1 MIILLRGHIRNSF
14 DTPYLYELIQYLSNN
29 YNIEIY
35 IHTWDIIQNNISWR
49 EIKEKKIPVTNEL
62 IYDYFKD
69 LKHLIKHI
77 IIDNDKN
84 LKLFG
89 NTKGKVYKAPCL
101 GWKNMWY
108 GKFRIIQYL
117 FQNYHSFKMNSPVD
131 QLVVNVRFDIFSN
144 SQLFK
149 AKNIFKFINNI
160 AYYTS
165 LHNHVLT
172 KNIFIKNI
180 ATCYGIDNIYIGNI
194 NTMYKLIGHF
204 HYNLDK
210 IMIRNKNNRKIK
222 VQEALVFLE
231 NKRIFS

>member
-14 DTPYLYELIQYLSNN
+14 NTEYLYELIQYLSNN

-49 EIKEKKIPVTNEL
+49 EIKEKNIPVTNEM

-77 IIDNDKN
+77 IIDSDKD

-89 NTKGKVYKAPCL
+89 NTKGLVYKAPCL

-108 GKFRIIQYL
+108 GKFRIIKYL
-117 FQNYHSFKMNSPVD
+117 FENSHSFKSKPPID
-131 QLVVNVRFDIFSN
+131 QLVVNLRFDIFSN
-144 SQLFK
+144 SQVFESI
-149 AKNIFKFINNI
+149 NIIKFINNI

-165 LHNHVLT
+165 LNNHLLR

-180 ATCYGIDNIYIGNI
+180 PTCYGIDNIYIGNI
-194 NTMYKLIGHF
+194 NTMHKLIGHF
-204 HYNLDK
+204 HFNLDK
-210 IMIRNKNNRKIK
+210 IMLRYKYNRKIR

-231 NKRIFS
+231 NKRLFS

>member
-1 MIILLRGHIRNSF
+1 M
-14 DTPYLYELIQYLSNN
+14 
-29 YNIEIY
+29 
-35 IHTWDIIQNNISWR
+35 
-49 EIKEKKIPVTNEL
+49 

-89 NTKGKVYKAPCL
+89 NTKGLVYKAPCL

-108 GKFRIIQYL
+108 GKFRIIEYL
-117 FQNYHSFKMNSPVD
+117 FQNSHLFEMNSPVD
-131 QLVVNVRFDIFSN
+131 KLVVNLRFDIFSN
-144 SQLFK
+144 SQLFESI
-149 AKNIFKFINNI
+149 NIFKFINNI

-165 LHNHVLT
+165 LYRHTLR
-172 KNIFIKNI
+172 KNIFIKNV

-204 HYNLDK
+204 HHNLDK
-210 IMIRNKNNRKIK
+210 IMLRYKNNRKIK

-231 NKRIFS
+231 NKRLFS

>member
-1 MIILLRGHIRNSF
+1 MILLLRGHIRNSF
-14 DTPYLYELIQYLSNN
+14 NTPYLYELIQYLSNN

-35 IHTWDIIQNNISWR
+35 IHTWNIIQNNISWR
-49 EIKEKKIPVTNEL
+49 EIKENKIPVTNEL

-89 NTKGKVYKAPCL
+89 NTKGYVYKAPCL

-108 GKFRIIQYL
+108 GKYRIINYL
-117 FQNYHSFKMNSPVD
+117 FQNSHLFNSKPPID
-131 QLVVNVRFDIFSN
+131 QLVINLRFDIFTN
-144 SQLFK
+144 SQVFEGI
-149 AKNIFKFINNI
+149 NVVKFINNI

-165 LHNHVLT
+165 LYNNNLK

-180 ATCYGIDNIYIGNI
+180 PNCYGIDNIYIGNI
-194 NTMYKLIGHF
+194 NTMYKLINHF
-204 HYNLDK
+204 HFNLDN
-210 IMIRNKNNRKIK
+210 IMLRYKNNNKIK
-222 VQEALVFLE
+222 VQEAIVFLE
-231 NKRIFS
+231 NKRLFS

>member
-14 DTPYLYELIQYLSNN
+14 DTPYLYELMQYLSNN

-49 EIKEKKIPVTNEL
+49 EIKEKNIPVTNEM

-77 IIDNDKN
+77 IIDNDKE
-84 LKLFG
+84 LQLFG
-89 NTKGKVYKAPCL
+89 NTKGYVYKAPCL

-108 GKFRIIQYL
+108 GKFRIIKYL
-117 FQNYHSFKMNSPVD
+117 FENSNLFESNPPID
-131 QLVVNVRFDIFSN
+131 QLVINLRFDIFSN
-144 SQLFK
+144 SQVFD
-149 AKNIFKFINNI
+149 AINIIKFINNI

-165 LHNHVLT
+165 LNNKLLR

-180 ATCYGIDNIYIGNI
+180 PTCYGIDNIYIGNI
-194 NTMYKLIGHF
+194 NTMYKLIRHF
-204 HYNLDK
+204 HFNLDK
-210 IMIRNKNNRKIK
+210 IMIRYKYNRKIK

-231 NKRIFS
+231 NKRLFS

>member
-14 DTPYLYELIQYLSNN
+14 DTPYLYEFIQYLSNN

-35 IHTWDIIQNNISWR
+35 IHTWDIIQNSISWR
-49 EIKEKKIPVTNEL
+49 EIKENNIPVNNEL

-89 NTKGKVYKAPCL
+89 NTKGLICKAPCL

-117 FQNYHSFKMNSPVD
+117 FQNSHLFKMKPPVD
-131 QLVVNVRFDIFSN
+131 QLVVNIRFDIFSN
-144 SQLFK
+144 SQVFESI
-149 AKNIFKFINNI
+149 NIFKFINNI

-165 LHNHVLT
+165 LYNQVLR
-172 KNIFIKNI
+172 KNIFIKNV
-180 ATCYGIDNIYIGNI
+180 ACCYGIDNIYIGNI

-210 IMIRNKNNRKIK
+210 ILLRYKNNHKIQ
-222 VQEALVFLE
+222 VQEAIVFLE
-231 NKRIFS
+231 NKRLFS

>member
-14 DTPYLYELIQYLSNN
+14 DTPYLHEFIQYLSNN

-35 IHTWDIIQNNISWR
+35 IHTWDIIQNSISWR
-49 EIKEKKIPVTNEL
+49 EIKENNIPVNNEL

-89 NTKGKVYKAPCL
+89 NTKGLIYKAPCL

-117 FQNYHSFKMNSPVD
+117 FQNFHLFKMKSPVE
-131 QLVVNVRFDIFSN
+131 QLVVNLRFDIFSN
-144 SQLFK
+144 SQVFESI
-149 AKNIFKFINNI
+149 NIFKFINNI

-165 LHNHVLT
+165 LYNQVLR
-172 KNIFIKNI
+172 KNIFIKNV
-180 ATCYGIDNIYIGNI
+180 ACCYGIDNIYIGNI

-210 IMIRNKNNRKIK
+210 IMLRYKNNRKIQ

-231 NKRIFS
+231 NKRMFS

>member
-14 DTPYLYELIQYLSNN
+14 DTPYLYEFIQYLSNN

-35 IHTWDIIQNNISWR
+35 IHTWDIIQNSISWR
-49 EIKEKKIPVTNEL
+49 EIKENNIPVNNEL

-89 NTKGKVYKAPCL
+89 NTKGLIYKAPCL

-117 FQNYHSFKMNSPVD
+117 FQNSHLFKMKPPVD
-131 QLVVNVRFDIFSN
+131 QLIVNIRFDIFSN
-144 SQLFK
+144 SQVFESI
-149 AKNIFKFINNI
+149 NIFKFINNI

-165 LHNHVLT
+165 LYNQVLR
-172 KNIFIKNI
+172 KNIFIKNV
-180 ATCYGIDNIYIGNI
+180 ACCYGVDNIYIGNI

-204 HYNLDK
+204 HHNLDK
-210 IMIRNKNNRKIK
+210 IMLRYKNNRKIQ

-231 NKRIFS
+231 NKRLFS